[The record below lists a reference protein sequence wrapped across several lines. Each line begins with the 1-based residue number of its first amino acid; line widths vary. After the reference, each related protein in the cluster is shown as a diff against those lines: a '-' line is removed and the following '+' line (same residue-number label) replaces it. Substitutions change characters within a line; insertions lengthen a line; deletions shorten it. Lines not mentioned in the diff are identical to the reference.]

1 MKMESTQR
9 DIQNRFKEI
18 IDRMIGLSYAI
29 EHESMT
35 ERERY
40 TIKALSELIDC
51 VERAEVAVDDALNPY
66 NDPHP

>member
-35 ERERY
+35 EKERY
-40 TIKALSELIDC
+40 AIEALSELIDC
-51 VERAEVAVDDALNPY
+51 VERTEFAVDDALNPY
-66 NDPHP
+66 TDPHP